1 MGTRTRRTDS
11 IRTPALTLR
20 TLATRVRAHR
30 PLPATELRAL
40 TLPAR
45 RQARRR
51 PPPTST
57 AISIRSSRRPS
68 KQQPALRAPTTRLA
82 SRRYRRQRRNRITSD
97 VNDPSPLAPDDGTR
111 SAAAGPVLSSSTSSD
126 TSNQT
131 LPCRF
136 ECSITVSRCP
146 CPYGRLIG
154 QMLRWTYQLGTG
166 GSSEFFLGR
175 RLRAAR
181 LQCCAPPLHSSA
193 PMATTIRSIRP
204 HPHAAPTDGSR
215 LLLLLV
221 VRIDLR
227 FDRPAAT
234 RTSRTNWQDA
244 LLSAILVRFP
254 SDLPLI
260 PRFPL
265 RHRLP
270 YRFFR
275 SPPPRP
281 SSGALSPLG
290 PRWNAPMVA
299 TRLRQY

>member
-1 MGTRTRRTDS
+1 M
-11 IRTPALTLR
+11 
-20 TLATRVRAHR
+20 
-30 PLPATELRAL
+30 
-40 TLPAR
+40 
-45 RQARRR
+45 
-51 PPPTST
+51 
-57 AISIRSSRRPS
+57 
-68 KQQPALRAPTTRLA
+68 
-82 SRRYRRQRRNRITSD
+82 
-97 VNDPSPLAPDDGTR
+97 
-111 SAAAGPVLSSSTSSD
+111 
-126 TSNQT
+126 
-131 LPCRF
+131 
-136 ECSITVSRCP
+136 
-146 CPYGRLIG
+146 
-154 QMLRWTYQLGTG
+154 GTG

-181 LQCCAPPLHSSA
+181 LQCCAPPLHSSV

-260 PRFPL
+260 LISFMIRLLLTLALMCIRILILKLVLTLKLMPLIPRFPL